1 MRINTF
7 EIPLYEVD
15 VTLIQ
20 LESTDDVSTG
30 NVLNQLLT
38 KENVPSESIEKIF
51 EYIDRGFHDGGDTFT
66 CMSQR
71 KALVLFYKITNETDY
86 YKVYDHEKRHLTDR
100 ILEYFGIDDHESA
113 AMLAGFLGVKFHE
126 FQQSLNLQFDE

>member
-1 MRINTF
+1 MRITTF
-7 EIPLYEVD
+7 QIPLYEVD

-20 LESTDDVSTG
+20 LESTDDVSTE

-66 CMSQR
+66 CMSSR
-71 KALVLFYKITNETDY
+71 KALVLFYKMTNETDY

-126 FQQSLNLQFDE
+126 FSATIKFEF